1 MDGSE
6 TGAIRVLHVDDDPQF
21 SELTAALLHR
31 ADDRLHVEVAS
42 RADEALGRVDD
53 RSPDCIVSDYN
64 MPRTNGIEFL
74 RTVRERWPKRPFVL
88 FTGRGSEDIASEAIS
103 AGVTDYLQK
112 GSGTEQYELLA
123 NRITN
128 AVDARRDARRAARQ
142 EELMRLTEF
151 AGDTGGWQLD
161 PASDALLLTDGTR
174 RLLDHP
180 EADEFSLDDALEF
193 YHPDDRDDVRAAL
206 DRALDSGTETRGT
219 WRIRTAEGRE
229 RLVDVTIIPVSDD
242 GDEVSLLRGSVH
254 DITEHRKREQRFRA
268 FVERSTDIIS
278 VVDADGRFTYQS
290 PSLKRVLGYDP
301 EETLGDLAFEY
312 MHPDDCTAIAEQ
324 FEQLVDDPD
333 AAPVLEYRARHADG
347 SWRWIEARG
356 NNQLS
361 NPAVQGYVVNSR
373 DITDRKER
381 EEELRRSRGRYRALV
396 ENVPAAVFLFDG
408 AFRYQFAGGTGFAD
422 LDLSPRDVEGATPHD
437 LFSVGVADTVVTAY
451 RATLDG
457 NPRSFERTHEGR
469 QYRVRTLPVR
479 NDDGD
484 IVSGLD
490 IARIVSE

>member
-6 TGAIRVLHVDDDPQF
+6 SGSIRVLHVDDDPQF
-21 SELTAALLHR
+21 SELTAAFLGR
-31 ADDRLHVEVAS
+31 TDDRLRVEVAS
-42 RADEALGRVDD
+42 RADEALDRIDD

-64 MPRTNGIEFL
+64 MPGMDGIEFL
-74 RTVRERWPKRPFVL
+74 RAVRDRWPQRPFVL
-88 FTGRGSEDIASEAIS
+88 FTGKGSEDVASEAIS

-142 EELMRLTEF
+142 DELMRLTEF

-180 EADEFSLDDALEF
+180 EADEFSLDDALDF

-219 WRIRTAEGRE
+219 WRVRTAEGHE

-254 DITEHRKREQRFRA
+254 DITERREREQRFRA
-268 FVERSTDIIS
+268 FVERSTDVIS

-290 PSLKRVLGYDP
+290 PSLERVLGYDP

-312 MHPDDCTAIAEQ
+312 MHPDDRTAIAEQ
-324 FEQLVDDPD
+324 FERLVAETD
-333 AAPVLEYRARHADG
+333 ATPVLEYRARHADG

-381 EEELRRSRGRYRALV
+381 EEELGRIGARYRALV
-396 ENVPAAVFLFDG
+396 ENVPAVFLLFDETL
-408 AFRYQFAGGTGFAD
+408 RYRVAGGTDLAD
-422 LDLSPRDVEGATPHD
+422 LHHTPSEIEGSTSHD
-437 LFSVGVADTVVTAY
+437 LFPAAVADEVTAAY
-451 RATLDG
+451 RAALDG
-457 NPRSFERTHEGR
+457 IPQTFERTHGGR
-469 QYRVRTLPVR
+469 QYRVRTVPVR
-479 NDDGD
+479 DDDGAV
-484 IVSGLD
+484 VSGLD
-490 IARIVSE
+490 ISRRVSK